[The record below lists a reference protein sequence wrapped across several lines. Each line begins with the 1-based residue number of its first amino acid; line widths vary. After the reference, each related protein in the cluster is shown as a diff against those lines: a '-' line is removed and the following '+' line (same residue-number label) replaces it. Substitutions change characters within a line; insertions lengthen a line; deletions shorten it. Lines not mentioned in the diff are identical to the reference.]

1 MQLAEPLLAPD
12 AVEGRCFP
20 PVRVGTPS
28 DPAQA
33 ATAVRRVLE
42 NAPDLDRK
50 LMVLFYG
57 GGMGMR
63 EIAREME
70 LPRIAVAARI
80 DETTRRIRRGI
91 RAFDPVAAELALD
104 RSMVL
109 DAICAGEAAPPNLY
123 RRVVARI
130 EQTERRRRR
139 RQDASSRAERSLCLI
154 ACLLAAAALGALWL
168 LFE

>member
-1 MQLAEPLLAPD
+1 MRLAEPPLASE
-12 AVEGRCFP
+12 VFESRCFP
-20 PVRVGTPS
+20 PVRVGRPN
-28 DPAQA
+28 DPARA
-33 ATAVRRVLE
+33 ATAVRRALE
-42 NAPDLDRK
+42 DAPDLDRQ

-63 EIAREME
+63 EIAREMA

-104 RSMVL
+104 HGMVL

-123 RRVVARI
+123 RRVVSRI
-130 EQTERRRRR
+130 EQTERRRAGRSGR
-139 RQDASSRAERSLCLI
+139 LSRVSWVQRIVAG
-154 ACLLAAAALGALWL
+154 LLAGAALGALRL

>member
-1 MQLAEPLLAPD
+1 MRLAEPPIASE
-12 AVEGRCFP
+12 AFESRCFP
-20 PVRVGTPS
+20 PVRVGRPS
-28 DPAQA
+28 DPARA
-33 ATAVRRVLE
+33 ATAVRRALE
-42 NAPDLDRK
+42 DAPDLDRQ

-63 EIAREME
+63 EIAREMA

-104 RSMVL
+104 HGMVL

-123 RRVVARI
+123 RRVVSRI
-130 EQTERRRRR
+130 EQTERRGAG
-139 RQDASSRAERSLCLI
+139 DAGPSSRASQVRLLVMG
-154 ACLLAAAALGALWL
+154 LLAGAVFAVLWL

>member
-1 MQLAEPLLAPD
+1 MRLAEPPLASG
-12 AVEGRCFP
+12 AVEGRCLP
-20 PVRVGTPS
+20 PVRVGRPN

-33 ATAVRRVLE
+33 ATAVRRALE
-42 NAPDLDRK
+42 DAPDLDRQ

-63 EIAREME
+63 EIARELA

-104 RSMVL
+104 HGMVL

-123 RRVVARI
+123 RRVVSRI
-130 EQTERRRRR
+130 EQTERRRAARSE
-139 RQDASSRAERSLCLI
+139 QGSRASWILR
-154 ACLLAAAALGALWL
+154 LAAGFLVGAALGALWL